1 VPPLRERPEDIPL
14 LVHHYVSKIARE
26 MSKTIDGTT
35 PEFMSKLVDF
45 HWPGNVRELEKV
57 IKRAIILADDGESLG
72 IQHLAPE
79 ILRGAPEAE
88 PMSKSEETLRERIE
102 QIEHAMI
109 LEAMRRH
116 AGNKSQVAVH
126 LGISYPNLLSKI
138 KRYNIQ

>member
-1 VPPLRERPEDIPL
+1 VSL
-14 LVHHYVSKIARE
+14 LGEY
-26 MSKTIDGTT
+26 
-35 PEFMSKLVDF
+35 

-57 IKRAIILADDGESLG
+57 VKRAIILADDGDTLDVR
-72 IQHLAPE
+72 HLAPE
-79 ILRGAPEAE
+79 VRHPVDPAGAADVSRET
-88 PMSKSEETLRERIE
+88 TLRERIE
-102 QIEHAMI
+102 QIEQAMI